1 MWREATR
8 GSNDTAGDFAW
19 AESTPFYREELARIK
34 SVVSEATAVTPDL
47 FYFFFRSK
55 FSTGGEVTEEEV
67 EMFAFY
73 ATVRQPCSYYVT
85 YSKLSRFYT
94 TFQMDHYDAG
104 SDRDDRPPPEGG
116 AGAAV

>member
-47 FYFFFRSK
+47 FYFFFQEQIFNRSHRR
-55 FSTGGEVTEEEV
+55 G
-67 EMFAFY
+67 
-73 ATVRQPCSYYVT
+73 VRNVC
-85 YSKLSRFYT
+85 LLCNGT
-94 TFQMDHYDAG
+94 TALLLLCHLL
-104 SDRDDRPPPEGG
+104 
-116 AGAAV
+116 

>member
-47 FYFFFRSK
+47 FYFFQEQIFNRR
-55 FSTGGEVTEEEV
+55 GGHRRGGTNVCLL
-67 EMFAFY
+67 FNG
-73 ATVRQPCSYYVT
+73 
-85 YSKLSRFYT
+85 T
-94 TFQMDHYDAG
+94 TALLLL
-104 SDRDDRPPPEGG
+104 
-116 AGAAV
+116 

>member
-47 FYFFFRSK
+47 FIFFFRSK
-55 FSTGGEVTEEEV
+55 FATGGATEEEV
-67 EMFAFY
+67 QMFAFFS
-73 ATVRQPCSYYVT
+73 TVRQPCSYYVT

-94 TFQMDHYDAG
+94 TFQMDHYDDG

>member
-19 AESTPFYREELARIK
+19 AESTPFYREELARIR

-55 FSTGGEVTEEEV
+55 FSTEVTEEEL

-85 YSKLSRFYT
+85 HSKLSRFYT

>member
-47 FYFFFRSK
+47 FYFFFFRSK
-55 FSTGGEVTEEEV
+55 FSTEVTEEEL

-94 TFQMDHYDAG
+94 TFQMDHYGAG

>member
-47 FYFFFRSK
+47 FYFFFSGANFQQKSQKRS
-55 FSTGGEVTEEEV
+55 
-67 EMFAFY
+67 
-73 ATVRQPCSYYVT
+73 
-85 YSKLSRFYT
+85 
-94 TFQMDHYDAG
+94 
-104 SDRDDRPPPEGG
+104 
-116 AGAAV
+116 

>member
-1 MWREATR
+1 
-8 GSNDTAGDFAW
+8 
-19 AESTPFYREELARIK
+19 
-34 SVVSEATAVTPDL
+34 
-47 FYFFFRSK
+47 
-55 FSTGGEVTEEEV
+55 
-67 EMFAFY
+67 MFAFY

-94 TFQMDHYDAG
+94 TFQMDHYGAR